1 MTVIQCMVDPESER
15 QAERDVAQTAFA
27 EGPEHL
33 PAGSPKGGQFA
44 PKGGGGNGTAKP
56 KAAKKSS
63 PPVSTPKAKIPE
75 SDAKLANGWESAFRI
90 GGQLGA
96 GDGLIKTN
104 VLHREFNRLAG
115 ADISPET
122 FKGLLVDLSKKRLVE
137 LKVLNEVRMLGSDPS
152 WDETSPTSG
161 ENRLGFAMLGRGA
174 TGDQLAKATKEYL
187 GDNVEHVKETP
198 QAKQPESKT
207 APAKIQDTPP
217 STPAKSSDLH
227 RAVESLNKS
236 RATNGGWPHPDAEE
250 KAFVAIRKATPEE
263 VKSVLASEGLP
274 VGDDDRENKK
284 TLYTSWS
291 KPAKHAETFSELLS
305 RFNREY
311 ADKFAEGDSP
321 ETPIGGS
328 QPIGTPRMARLNGV
342 EIFSTGIH
350 RGKPYSHQDLR
361 DIVGN
366 FNKFSVGPDARVQ
379 PPFVIGHEEHQE
391 LMDNTGIPR
400 MGEPDKL
407 WKEDVKCR
415 LCDGTGENPQAEGQP
430 CPMCLGTKRQG
441 ILKADLQHVPESIA
455 KLIAAR
461 AYNGISS
468 EIYPQPPV
476 GVPGTGPMLR
486 RIAALGG
493 ELPQIKTLKDLP
505 WPDYEA
511 HSEKGESEIYLLP
524 AVVRLAS
531 VATSEEGTWLCFS
544 EVSTMPFV
552 SDAQRKT
559 VMAKGK
565 EGEWDPTDYAEEGG
579 LPRDEMVKKLA
590 ESGYK
595 PEVLE
600 KMPDEH
606 LRECARMADM
616 ASKGGVATPGSPD
629 DLQDVGG
636 WEGCPAQE
644 GAKKFMAY
652 RDSMMKKFREYGRSK
667 FGEHYLETDVSGKPK
682 PEADKVYDQVDRS
695 SPPAT
700 FSERTVEAIVKKV
713 LAKNNEGQHRK
724 KVESFV
730 ESRRQQGLIS
740 APQLDKPNGKPN
752 IIDRLLSLDD
762 TVAVYKFKE
771 RSGRTVERT
780 ALELAM
786 DEIDA
791 GTPAKYSEKAGQ
803 PVNVS
808 RDTEDREKDKVAQHW
823 ESYAEEFS
831 AIGTTKTEFVD
842 AFVGMKKM
850 DPTIT
855 ADKYVNIGAG
865 RGAA

>member
-1 MTVIQCMVDPESER
+1 
-15 QAERDVAQTAFA
+15 
-27 EGPEHL
+27 
-33 PAGSPKGGQFA
+33 
-44 PKGGGGNGTAKP
+44 
-56 KAAKKSS
+56 
-63 PPVSTPKAKIPE
+63 
-75 SDAKLANGWESAFRI
+75 
-90 GGQLGA
+90 
-96 GDGLIKTN
+96 
-104 VLHREFNRLAG
+104 
-115 ADISPET
+115 
-122 FKGLLVDLSKKRLVE
+122 
-137 LKVLNEVRMLGSDPS
+137 
-152 WDETSPTSG
+152 
-161 ENRLGFAMLGRGA
+161 
-174 TGDQLAKATKEYL
+174 
-187 GDNVEHVKETP
+187 
-198 QAKQPESKT
+198 
-207 APAKIQDTPP
+207 
-217 STPAKSSDLH
+217 
-227 RAVESLNKS
+227 
-236 RATNGGWPHPDAEE
+236 
-250 KAFVAIRKATPEE
+250 
-263 VKSVLASEGLP
+263 
-274 VGDDDRENKK
+274 
-284 TLYTSWS
+284 
-291 KPAKHAETFSELLS
+291 
-305 RFNREY
+305 
-311 ADKFAEGDSP
+311 
-321 ETPIGGS
+321 
-328 QPIGTPRMARLNGV
+328 
-342 EIFSTGIH
+342 
-350 RGKPYSHQDLR
+350 
-361 DIVGN
+361 
-366 FNKFSVGPDARVQ
+366 
-379 PPFVIGHEEHQE
+379 
-391 LMDNTGIPR
+391 
-400 MGEPDKL
+400 
-407 WKEDVKCR
+407 
-415 LCDGTGENPQAEGQP
+415 
-430 CPMCLGTKRQG
+430 
-441 ILKADLQHVPESIA
+441 
-455 KLIAAR
+455 
-461 AYNGISS
+461 
-468 EIYPQPPV
+468 
-476 GVPGTGPMLR
+476 
-486 RIAALGG
+486 
-493 ELPQIKTLKDLP
+493 
-505 WPDYEA
+505 
-511 HSEKGESEIYLLP
+511 
-524 AVVRLAS
+524 
-531 VATSEEGTWLCFS
+531 
-544 EVSTMPFV
+544 MPFV

-559 VMAKGK
+559 VMAKAK

-579 LPRDEMVKKLA
+579 LPREEMVKKLA

-636 WEGCPAQE
+636 WEGCPAPE

-700 FSERTVEAIVKKV
+700 FSERTVEAMVKKV

>member
-1 MTVIQCMVDPESER
+1 
-15 QAERDVAQTAFA
+15 
-27 EGPEHL
+27 
-33 PAGSPKGGQFA
+33 
-44 PKGGGGNGTAKP
+44 
-56 KAAKKSS
+56 
-63 PPVSTPKAKIPE
+63 
-75 SDAKLANGWESAFRI
+75 
-90 GGQLGA
+90 
-96 GDGLIKTN
+96 
-104 VLHREFNRLAG
+104 
-115 ADISPET
+115 
-122 FKGLLVDLSKKRLVE
+122 
-137 LKVLNEVRMLGSDPS
+137 
-152 WDETSPTSG
+152 
-161 ENRLGFAMLGRGA
+161 
-174 TGDQLAKATKEYL
+174 
-187 GDNVEHVKETP
+187 
-198 QAKQPESKT
+198 
-207 APAKIQDTPP
+207 
-217 STPAKSSDLH
+217 
-227 RAVESLNKS
+227 
-236 RATNGGWPHPDAEE
+236 
-250 KAFVAIRKATPEE
+250 
-263 VKSVLASEGLP
+263 LASEGLP

-366 FNKFSVGPDARVQ
+366 FNKFSIGPDARVQ

-468 EIYPQPPV
+468 EIYPQPPA

-559 VMAKGK
+559 VMAKAK

-636 WEGCPAQE
+636 WEGCPAPE